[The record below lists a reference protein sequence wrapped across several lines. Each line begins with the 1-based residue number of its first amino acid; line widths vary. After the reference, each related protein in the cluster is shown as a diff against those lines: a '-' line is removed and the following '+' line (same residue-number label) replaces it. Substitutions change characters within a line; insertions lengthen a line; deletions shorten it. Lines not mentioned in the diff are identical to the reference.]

1 LKAAPARRG
10 FFIGLVVGLLITF
23 VAGGNFWR
31 MLCSGSHF
39 SIGDA
44 VPGRPFVAAGCFDE

>member
-1 LKAAPARRG
+1 LQAAPARRG
-10 FFIGLVVGLLITF
+10 FFIGLAMTAA
-23 VAGGNFWR
+23 AGGNFWR

-44 VPGRPFVAAGCFDE
+44 APGRPFVATGSFDE